1 MNSAK
6 RPGRRVWLGLVLMA
20 LVGTAIGLTCGFILP
35 LVVLM
40 TAFVLVVAGP
50 SILPDAL
57 FAASAALVSSILAV
71 LVLGHTLP
79 FTAEPVKNP
88 ERTQIGTTALL
99 GTSSLLWVAVH
110 LLLRTVPGGLF
121 LGTALLL
128 AVAGLLLL
136 RLRGRQPKDSWLRAS
151 RRPARSRRRRPPILT
166 ADEAPS
172 AASHSP

>member
-1 MNSAK
+1 GIADSPMLVAAIYMLGMNGAAFVLHSRYSEHHAA
-6 RPGRRVWLGLVLMA
+6 RWLFQAAPLAEPGRF
-20 LVGTAIGLTCGFILP
+20 LVGPALGLTCGFILP

-99 GTSSLLWVAVH
+99 GTSSLL
-110 LLLRTVPGGLF
+110 
-121 LGTALLL
+121 
-128 AVAGLLLL
+128 
-136 RLRGRQPKDSWLRAS
+136 
-151 RRPARSRRRRPPILT
+151 
-166 ADEAPS
+166 
-172 AASHSP
+172 